1 MLGVYFVLIF
11 AIKNMNA
18 LAFVVGNANYDGEH
32 NKLINAIN
40 DANDFSAKLLN
51 LGFVVMKS
59 TDCTNESF
67 DRDIR
72 KFSEEIGRASCRERV

>member
-1 MLGVYFVLIF
+1 
-11 AIKNMNA
+11 MNA

-40 DANDFSAKLLN
+40 DAHDFATKLRE
-51 LGFVVMKS
+51 LGFVVMQS

-67 DRDIR
+67 ERDLR
-72 KFSEEIGRASCRERV
+72 KFSDELKKYDVGLLYFSGGCANVVIKSQ